1 MNLPVKTLAM
11 GDWTPLDDWTE
22 LRPKEAVMGME
33 PKKAPIMLPIP
44 NANISWLASIF
55 DPPAV
60 SQFHR
65 MIKTWNHSNEQE
77 KFTESFSNGHVFQ
90 NGNQRYQSDG
100 RSGFRQDI
108 HELEILGLIAIR
120 FVQRKCGQVEWRQTR
135 FNVTCF
141 NCNFKLIKIELNLI
155 ETCEREGFH
164 VHRFKNKSRQRSAD
178 HSYGIPAGGHE
189 PQSPVNPSSCQKR
202 TTRQQVLQRSQFL

>member
-55 DPPAV
+55 DPPAA

-65 MIKTWNHSNEQE
+65 MIKNRNHSNEQE
-77 KFTESFSNGHVFQ
+77 I
-90 NGNQRYQSDG
+90 Y
-100 RSGFRQDI
+100 
-108 HELEILGLIAIR
+108 
-120 FVQRKCGQVEWRQTR
+120 RK
-135 FNVTCF
+135 
-141 NCNFKLIKIELNLI
+141 L
-155 ETCEREGFH
+155 
-164 VHRFKNKSRQRSAD
+164 
-178 HSYGIPAGGHE
+178 
-189 PQSPVNPSSCQKR
+189 
-202 TTRQQVLQRSQFL
+202 